1 MHTVSWKR
9 ISSFLELSSW
19 CKAALLGSR
28 MKSKIFKSFD
38 VRISVPLWFL
48 RWRGKCP

>member
-1 MHTVSWKR
+1 MYNMYTVSCKC

-28 MKSKIFKSFD
+28 MKSKIIR
-38 VRISVPLWFL
+38 VLT
-48 RWRGKCP
+48 